1 MGRKS
6 ALQKLLDELVLKVHC
21 VELIECRNFDE
32 FKKLLRIMMRNM
44 EFTLDTLGNFEPED
58 PRVRRA
64 ANNVKKLALRLMQMG
79 RAIPPQFPHPEQWRQ
94 AAVNIAANYEQFR
107 IEAGHLYQA
116 AVPGS
121 SFPVLRSAL

>member
-6 ALQKLLDELVLKVHC
+6 ALQKPLDELILKVHY
-21 VELIECRNFDE
+21 VELLECRNFEE
-32 FKKLLRIMMRNM
+32 FKEALRVMMRNM
-44 EFTLDTLGNFEPED
+44 EATLDTLNNYDPDE
-58 PRVRRA
+58 PRVRRS
-64 ANNVKKLALRLMQMG
+64 ANNVKKMALRLIQMG
-79 RAIPPQFPHPEQWRQ
+79 RAMPGSFPHPEQWRE

-116 AVPGS
+116 AVPGA